1 MIKNNP
7 FYYKEIGHTMLLL
20 DLILFVFHSLLISR
34 LIYNHNIYKIEING
48 AIIEKEGK

>member
-7 FYYKEIGHTMLLL
+7 FYYKEIVHTMLLL
-20 DLILFVFHSLLISR
+20 DLILFVFHSLLISP
-34 LIYNHNIYKIEING
+34 LIYNHNICKIEING